1 MRRMSNAVAASL
13 VALALAGCQAEDP
26 PPPPAARPV
35 STVAVEP
42 VASADSVTLTGSI
55 AAQVESSLSF
65 RTSGQIVERAVDV
78 GDRVS
83 KGQIL
88 ARIDPKVQQADV
100 ESARAASS
108 SASADVEQAT
118 SAFERSRSLF
128 QRGYTTRREFDVA
141 DQTLKVAKAN
151 AVSAAARLESAEESL
166 SFTNLTAEADGI
178 VTARELDTG
187 EVAQAAATVFTV
199 ALDGPR
205 DAVFDIYES
214 LLLGG
219 NAPPQVTVALAADPT
234 VTATGRIRQISPTVD
249 QRSGT
254 VRVKVGLEASP
265 EAMTLGA
272 AVVGTAELP
281 SVEVV
286 VIPARALTSLGG
298 NAAVWVLDP
307 ASGEV
312 QPRLVTVSS
321 YQASTVTVSAG
332 LAGGD
337 RVVVA
342 GTKLLR
348 PGERIVTANQEAPS
362 R

>member
-1 MRRMSNAVAASL
+1 MLRMSHVLVASL
-13 VALALAGCQAEDP
+13 LALTLAGCQVEAP
-26 PPPPAARPV
+26 SSPPPARPI
-35 STVAVEP
+35 STAAVEP

-55 AAQVESSLSF
+55 AAQVESNLSF
-65 RTSGQIVERAVDV
+65 RTSGQIVERSVDI

-83 KGQIL
+83 EGQIL

-100 ESARAASS
+100 ESARAASA

-118 SAFERSRSLF
+118 SAFQRSQSLF
-128 QRGYTTRREFDVA
+128 ERGYITRREFDVA
-141 DQTLKVAKAN
+141 DQALKVAEAN
-151 AVSAAARLESAEESL
+151 AVSAAARLQSAEESL

-219 NAPPQVTVALAADPT
+219 NEPPQVTVALAADPA
-234 VTATGRIRQISPTVD
+234 VTATGRIRQVSPTVD

-254 VRVKVGLEASP
+254 VRVKVGLEAAP

-272 AVVGTAELP
+272 AVVGTTELP
-281 SVEVV
+281 SFGGV
-286 VIPARALTSLGG
+286 VIPAGALTSLNGS
-298 NAAVWVLDP
+298 AAVWVLDP

-312 QPRLVTVSS
+312 QPRPVTVSS
-321 YQASTVTVSAG
+321 YQASTLTVSSG
-332 LAGGD
+332 LNAGD
-337 RVVVA
+337 RVVVE

-348 PGERIVTANQEAPS
+348 PGERIVKAKEETSS